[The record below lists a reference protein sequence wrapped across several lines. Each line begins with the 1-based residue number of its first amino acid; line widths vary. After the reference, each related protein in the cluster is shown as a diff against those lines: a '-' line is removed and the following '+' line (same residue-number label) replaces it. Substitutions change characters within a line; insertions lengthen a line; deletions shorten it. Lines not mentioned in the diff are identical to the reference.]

1 MLEKTYSVGK
11 QQQLI
16 DLNNETVNFDITFE
30 CVSENKT
37 PFDAVVVD
45 QKTLDETST
54 FDFKS
59 AEDGAISGNIKSD
72 NNEPETYF
80 LVLKAQTPCKVKVRI
95 DKQEIEP
102 APLPEIEETYDQ
114 VVNTNQENNGSLK
127 KIMLGA
133 VILGG
138 GALLCYFYLQ
148 SRRKIASHESVFEPT
163 NVPASPMPSV
173 ASSNPVSP
181 PPSSLAEKLRNLSVV
196 G

>member
-1 MLEKTYSVGK
+1 MLEETYSVGK

-16 DLNNETVNFDITFE
+16 DLNDDTVNFDITFE
-30 CVSENKT
+30 CVSENKA

-80 LVLKAQTPCKVKVRI
+80 LVLKAKTPCKVKVKI
-95 DKQEIEP
+95 DKQEIDP
-102 APLPEIEETYDQ
+102 APLPEIEEPYDQ
-114 VVNTNQENNGSLK
+114 IVDTNQDNGSLK

-138 GALLCYFYLQ
+138 GALLCYFYIQ
-148 SRRKIASHESVFEPT
+148 SRRKTASHDSVFGPT
-163 NVPASPMPSV
+163 NVPASPAPSV

-181 PPSSLAEKLRNLSVV
+181 PPASSLAEKLKNLSVI

>member
-1 MLEKTYSVGK
+1 MLEETYSVGK

-30 CVSENKT
+30 CVSENKA

-45 QKTLDETST
+45 QKTLDETPT

-102 APLPEIEETYDQ
+102 APLPEIEEKTYDQ
-114 VVNTNQENNGSLK
+114 VVDTNQDSGSLK

-148 SRRKIASHESVFEPT
+148 GRRKTASHESVFEPP
-163 NVPASPMPSV
+163 NVPASPVPSV

-181 PPSSLAEKLRNLSVV
+181 PPSSLAEKLKNLSAV

>member
-163 NVPASPMPSV
+163 NVPASPTPSV